1 MANENLAFGIDISRY
16 NTSPDGKQKVDFDRM
31 DQHTP
36 KVSFISMRAGISW
49 GYQDP
54 WFSYYFQEA
63 ARIKT
68 PRMPY
73 HVLYPGENPTAQMDH
88 FFRILGEVDF
98 NKIMLV
104 LDLELDHGQS
114 KSTIT
119 RAVIDSVKIIS
130 ERTGK
135 SPILYSRAGWV
146 NQFLQVADL
155 PHVFWWLAQY
165 RFSLPYPLYTPEYPS
180 PPTLPKGVAEW
191 TFHQTSCRG
200 KSIAAPGAYY
210 MDYNR
215 FNGDESA
222 LEQFFNVEVAQPIIC
237 PVDGEICCRIF
248 KNER

>member
-1 MANENLAFGIDISRY
+1 MIDEVNENLAFGIDISRY

-54 WFSYYFQEA
+54 WFAYYFQEA
-63 ARIKT
+63 ARIET

-119 RAVIDSVKIIS
+119 RAVCNSVKIIS

-155 PHVFWWLAQY
+155 PPCLLVAGAVPLFIALPPVYPGIPFTSHTPQGRGRMDVSPDKLSRERA
-165 RFSLPYPLYTPEYPS
+165 SLHP
-180 PPTLPKGVAEW
+180 V
-191 TFHQTSCRG
+191 
-200 KSIAAPGAYY
+200 
-210 MDYNR
+210 
-215 FNGDESA
+215 
-222 LEQFFNVEVAQPIIC
+222 PITWITTASM
-237 PVDGEICCRIF
+237 GM
-248 KNER
+248 KAH